1 MSPITVLP
9 LVTTSGRTTTTGDEI
24 WLTRVNGLLTK
35 TFDTFIHNNIISE
48 VTCEPTKQC
57 NVNEIMFKGLFSS
70 WLAFTALLVPSTY
83 DKIMPKLQ
91 SSVKRRRRIL
101 HRPRDRW
108 YMSQYDGWTGMEEE
122 IAMSNIYLANMIQF
136 EGLAGPV
143 TSRTGDNST
152 SNVNAGKVT
161 KTRITRRRSRLLQ
174 VIYQTGA
181 GLVTFIF
188 VAGWAGGT
196 AWIIIGV

>member
-152 SNVNAGKVT
+152 SNV
-161 KTRITRRRSRLLQ
+161 
-174 VIYQTGA
+174 IYQTGA